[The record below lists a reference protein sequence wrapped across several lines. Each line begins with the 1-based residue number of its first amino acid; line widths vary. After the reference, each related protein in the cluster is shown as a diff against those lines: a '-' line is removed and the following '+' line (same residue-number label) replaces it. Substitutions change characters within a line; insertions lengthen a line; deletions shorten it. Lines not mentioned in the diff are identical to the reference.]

1 MRFLNRIRL
10 LTPESVELEFTLA
23 GIGNRAIA
31 LLIDYLIWGFALLL
45 LYVGMFYLVFQ
56 GGGLWN
62 SEAGGRDEFWLWLIA
77 IQILLVF
84 VIYCGYFVFFETLW
98 RGQTPGKRF
107 LKIRVI
113 RDNGQPARLPQATL
127 RALLRP
133 LDDLFSLGA
142 LLIMFTPKEKRLGD
156 WLAGT
161 LVIQEERPIIKENFV
176 ISEDA
181 KALAPYLQNQPN
193 FMRLLPEDF
202 TIIRAYLQR
211 RSLMETEARA
221 KKSREL
227 ARQVRDIIMLEMVPE
242 GVTANQFLEAV
253 YWAYQEQIAPP

>member
-1 MRFLNRIRL
+1 MRFLNQIRL

-31 LLIDYLIWGFALLL
+31 LLIDYLIWGFSLLL
-45 LYVGMFYLVFQ
+45 LYIGMFYLFFQ
-56 GGGLWN
+56 IGSFWDNISGG
-62 SEAGGRDEFWLWLIA
+62 SEGIRLWLIA

-84 VIYCGYFVFFETLW
+84 IVYCGYFVFFETLW

-113 RDNGQPARLPQATL
+113 RDNGQPAGLPQATL

-133 LDDLFSLGA
+133 LDDIFSLGA

-161 LVIQEERPIIKENFV
+161 LVIQEERPIIKEIFA

-181 KALAPYLQNQPN
+181 KALVPYLQNQSN

-211 RSLMETEARA
+211 RSLMEPEARA

-227 ARQVRDIIMLEMVPE
+227 ARQVRDIILLETVPE

>member
-1 MRFLNRIRL
+1 MRFLNKISL

-31 LLIDYLIWGFALLL
+31 LLIDYLIWGFLLLL
-45 LYVGMFYLVFQ
+45 LYIGMFYLIFQ
-56 GGGLWN
+56 
-62 SEAGGRDEFWLWLIA
+62 AGGFENSNLGEGDATWLWLVS

-133 LDDLFSLGA
+133 LDDIFSIGA
-142 LLIMFTPKEKRLGD
+142 LLIMFTHKEKRLGD

-161 LVIQEERPIIKENFV
+161 LVIQEERPIVKENFV

-181 KALAPYLQNQPN
+181 KALAPYLQTQSN
-193 FMRLLPEDF
+193 FMRLLPDDF
-202 TIIRAYLQR
+202 TVIRAYLQR
-211 RSLMETEARA
+211 RSLMDIEARGR
-221 KKSREL
+221 KSREL
-227 ARQVRDIIMLEMVPE
+227 AREIRDIIVLECVPE

>member
-31 LLIDYLIWGFALLL
+31 LLIDYLIWGVLLFL
-45 LYVGMFYLVFQ
+45 SYLGMFYLLFQ
-56 GGGLWN
+56 IGEFWN
-62 SEAGGRDEFWLWLIA
+62 SIPGARDEIRIWLIA

-84 VIYCGYFVFFETLW
+84 LIYCGYFVFFETLW

-133 LDDLFSLGA
+133 LDDIFSLGA
-142 LLIMFTPKEKRLGD
+142 LLIMFTRKEKRLGD

-161 LVIQEERPIIKENFV
+161 LVIQEERPVVKENFV

-181 KALAPYLQNQPN
+181 KALALYLQNQSN

-202 TIIRAYLQR
+202 TVIRAYLQR
-211 RSLMETEARA
+211 RSLMEPEARA

-227 ARQVRDIIMLEMVPE
+227 ARQVRDIIMLEIVPE